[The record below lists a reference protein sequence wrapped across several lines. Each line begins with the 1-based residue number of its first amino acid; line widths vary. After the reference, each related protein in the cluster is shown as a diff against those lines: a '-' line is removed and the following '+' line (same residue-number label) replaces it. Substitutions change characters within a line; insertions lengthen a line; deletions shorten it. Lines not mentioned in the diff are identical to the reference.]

1 MTISIFILA
10 FKITFKFNHRRYT
23 FLIQTAKNPPKQ
35 YIIVY
40 IMSSINQHNRC
51 PIHLSVDTGLSAD
64 M

>member
-1 MTISIFILA
+1 MTISIFIPA
-10 FKITFKFNHRRYT
+10 FKITFKFNHRCNT

-40 IMSSINQHNRC
+40 IMSSIYQYN
-51 PIHLSVDTGLSAD
+51 PSTVHLSVDTGLSVD